1 MATRIEAF
9 TEYGP
14 GLDILKTVQRDEL
27 EEYIRDR
34 TGLNRS
40 EIHSVIDELN
50 DSIIYFTRQGMAVK
64 IEGLGIFRPD
74 IRLEGDIHV
83 HVRLDTRI
91 DKSLNAPDA
100 YTGPYLRRDK
110 IGSSME
116 ALIDLWNIDHP
127 DDLIA

>member
-14 GLDILKTVQRDEL
+14 TLDILKTVQRDEL

-64 IEGLGIFRPD
+64 VEGLGIFRPS

-83 HVRLDTRI
+83 NVRLDTKI
-91 DKSLNAPDA
+91 NKGLNAPEA
-100 YTGPYLRRDK
+100 YTGPVLRGDR
-110 IGSSME
+110 IGTTME
-116 ALIDLWNIDHP
+116 ALIDLWNIDHT
-127 DDLIA
+127 DDPIA